1 MSDHKESQTSL
12 FKSLMSK
19 QRKHETML
27 RKVEKTSARLERRKA
42 RFLALEAG
50 IADLERRLSKPRK
63 KHLGKQAASD
73 GALKHAQ
80 LIFNPS
86 SGRDDEDNAVRLAH
100 VVSSLR
106 AHGIEA
112 KIGLKT
118 SGSAARDLAQ
128 KAVKSG
134 EPLVVVAGGDGTI
147 GDVASQLIGSSTV
160 LGIVPTGTMNNVARS
175 LGVPLGID
183 DACALIG
190 MGTTRHIDVGRVISD
205 GSSGAEY
212 FMECAGVGLS
222 AIAALAGQTFQK
234 RHWRMVPRAL
244 RKFFE
249 SKPGQMVIQMDGDR
263 IEASTRMVT
272 VSNAPLMGN
281 KMLAVPGAKMDDGLL
296 DVQIYD
302 GMGDAALM
310 KHFMAA
316 SSGSPDALKTYRVR
330 HVRITA
336 EDPVLTNS
344 DMNIIPERHV
354 IEMEVVPK
362 ALSVIVGNGIGLSV
376 PVESAPSAPTFADDP
391 PLTDGD
397 AIEPSAEPVL
407 SNG

>member
-1 MSDHKESQTSL
+1 MTDQKLSQAELFSSL
-12 FKSLMSK
+12 LLK
-19 QRKHETML
+19 QRKRGRLLE
-27 RKVEKTSARLERRKA
+27 RVEASAARLEQRKA
-42 RFLALEAG
+42 RFAALEAD
-50 IADLERRLSKPRK
+50 IAGLETRLSEPRK
-63 KHLGKQAASD
+63 RRSGKPAGNAH
-73 GALKHAQ
+73 ALKPAR
-80 LIFNPS
+80 LIFNPG
-86 SGRDDEDNAVRLAH
+86 SGRDDEDNVARLAR

-106 AHGIEA
+106 THGVEA
-112 KIGLKT
+112 RVGLKT
-118 SGSAARDLAQ
+118 SGGAARELARR
-128 KAVKSG
+128 AVEDG
-134 EPLVVVAGGDGTI
+134 DALVVVAGGDGTI
-147 GDVASQLIGSSTV
+147 ADVASQLVGSSTV

-175 LGVPLGID
+175 LGIPLGID

-190 MGTTRHIDVGRVISD
+190 MGTTRHIDLGRVTSNGD
-205 GSSGAEY
+205 ANAEY

-222 AIAALAGQTFQK
+222 AIAALAGQTFAK

-249 SKPGQMVIQMDGDR
+249 SKPGQMLIEMDGTR

-296 DVQIYD
+296 DVQIYN
-302 GMGDAALM
+302 GMDDAALV

-316 SSGSPDALKTYRVR
+316 SSRAPDTLQTYRVR
-330 HVRITA
+330 RVRIIA
-336 EDPVLTNS
+336 DEPVLSNS
-344 DMNIIPERHV
+344 DMKMTREQRV

-391 PLTDGD
+391 PIDTADSAQPQEEPALAD
-397 AIEPSAEPVL
+397 A
-407 SNG
+407 